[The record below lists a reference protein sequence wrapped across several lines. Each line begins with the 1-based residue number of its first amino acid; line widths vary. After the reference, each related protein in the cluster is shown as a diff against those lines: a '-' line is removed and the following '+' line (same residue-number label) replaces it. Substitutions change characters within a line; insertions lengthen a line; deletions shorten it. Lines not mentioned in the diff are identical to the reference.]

1 MIHGDADG
9 PEPPPTFELLNGLA
23 GFVGPILQEWRFELV
38 TTTDGQQPV
47 GLAERFEPLKNLA
60 GDHGHL
66 RSGPQIGP
74 HQPRRAIE
82 RSVSDRC
89 LGCLH
94 DCLNGSGSPKLRSL
108 LGREGWQL
116 AGIRLVAIPFIRP
129 LLAVLRE

>member
-1 MIHGDADG
+1 MLTADG
-9 PEPPPTFELLNGLA
+9 LKPF
-23 GFVGPILQEWRFELV
+23 Q
-38 TTTDGQQPV
+38 TDGV
-47 GLAERFEPLKNLA
+47 
-60 GDHGHL
+60 DHGHL
-66 RSGPQIGP
+66 RSGPRIGP
-74 HQPRRAIE
+74 HQPAKAIPM
-82 RSVSDRC
+82 SVSDGC